1 MNKRYSTIII
11 DDEMPARLGLQN
23 LLKEFPETFDVI
35 GTAQNGTEAQEKIEA
50 LNPDIIFLDIE
61 MPGCSGFELLARLET
76 IPMVVFCTAY
86 DQYSLEAFET
96 NSIDYLV
103 KPVKLERIE
112 KTVQKLKTFHIKS
125 SSDEI
130 IKVLKDITNRKEE
143 KKMTSI
149 TVKKNDK
156 LFFIKLEDISFF
168 EADNNYTTIHSESG
182 AFLSTESISN
192 LEKKLPDNFLR
203 IHRGIIMNKN
213 YVKEAQKYFNSRY
226 IITLNDVKKTNI
238 TSGRSYA
245 EIVKTYLGFF

>member
-11 DDEMPARLGLQN
+11 DDEAPARLGLQN

-35 GTAQNGTEAQEKIEA
+35 DMAQNATEAQAKIES

-61 MPGCSGFELLARLET
+61 MPGCTGFELLERLKT

-112 KTVQKLKTFHIKS
+112 KTVQKLKTFHTKS
-125 SSDEI
+125 ASDEI
-130 IKVLKDITNRKEE
+130 LRVLKDIVNRKED

-156 LFFIKLEDISFF
+156 LIFIKLEEVSFF
-168 EADNNYTTIHSESG
+168 EADSNYTTIHSQSG
-182 AFLSTESISN
+182 TYLSTESISS
-192 LEKKLPDNFLR
+192 LENKLPDNFFR
-203 IHRGIIMNKN
+203 IHRSIIINKD
-213 YVKEAQKYFNSRY
+213 YIKEVQKYFNSRY
-226 IITLNDVKKTNI
+226 IISLNDAKKTNI
-238 TSGRSYA
+238 TSGRSYS
-245 EIVKTYLGFF
+245 ESIKDFLGIF